1 MTSQF
6 STESTSKMPKEA
18 YTIEIRDAK
27 EFTLGITSFDGID
40 NLSCNKY

>member
-1 MTSQF
+1 M
-6 STESTSKMPKEA
+6 SKET

-40 NLSCNKY
+40 NLPCNKY